1 MKIRFEIDASCPEPE
16 VVIRAASMTEEIN
29 QIIRQLGEE
38 SPSLIPGIQDD
49 RVELLNPDDL
59 IRVYA
64 QNGKIFAVTA
74 KGEYALR
81 QRLYE
86 WEERLDRRRFVRI
99 SNSEIIN
106 LNQVLHFDLNLV
118 GTICVRLSNGT
129 TTYVSRRYVSKIKQL
144 LGL

>member
-1 MKIRFEIDASCPEPE
+1 MKIRFEIDASCSEPE
-16 VVIRAASMTEEIN
+16 VVIRAAGMTEEIN

-49 RVELLNPDDL
+49 RIELLNPDDL

-86 WEERLDRRRFVRI
+86 WEERLDKRRFVRI

>member
-1 MKIRFEIDASCPEPE
+1 MKIRFEIDASCSEPE
-16 VVIRAASMTEEIN
+16 VVIRAAGMTEEIN
-29 QIIRQLGEE
+29 QIIRQLAEE
-38 SPSLIPGIQDD
+38 SPNLIPGIQDD
-49 RVELLNPDDL
+49 RVELLSPDDL

-64 QNGKIFAVTA
+64 QNGKIFAATV

-86 WEERLDRRRFVRI
+86 WEERLDKRRFVRI

>member
-1 MKIRFEIDASCPEPE
+1 MKIRFEIDASCSEPE
-16 VVIRAASMTEEIN
+16 VVIRAAGMTEEIN

-74 KGEYALR
+74 KGEYVLR

-86 WEERLDRRRFVRI
+86 WEERLDKRRFVRI

>member
-1 MKIRFEIDASCPEPE
+1 MKIRFEIDASCSEPE
-16 VVIRAASMTEEIN
+16 VVIRAAGMTEEIN

-59 IRVYA
+59 IHVYA

-86 WEERLDRRRFVRI
+86 WEERLDKRRFVRI

>member
-1 MKIRFEIDASCPEPE
+1 MKIRFEIDASSSEPE
-16 VVIRAASMTEEIN
+16 VVIRAAGMTEEIN

-86 WEERLDRRRFVRI
+86 WEERLDKRRFVRI

>member
-1 MKIRFEIDASCPEPE
+1 MKIRFEIDASCSEPE
-16 VVIRAASMTEEIN
+16 VVIRAAGMTEEIN

-86 WEERLDRRRFVRI
+86 WEERLDKRRFVRI

>member
-1 MKIRFEIDASCPEPE
+1 MKIRFEIDASCSEPE
-16 VVIRAASMTEEIN
+16 VVLRAAGMTEEIN

-86 WEERLDRRRFVRI
+86 WEERLDKRRFVRI